1 LAQDRTQHAAH
12 VTGPPGAFVEGTE
25 QVHNTP
31 NPEPQSLEP
40 RTHNERGTPVAEK
53 FDLVI
58 IGGGNAG
65 YIPAIRA
72 SQLGMKVALIEKR
85 EGGHLGGTCLNVG
98 CIPTKALLHTAHLL
112 HDAKNG
118 EAFGVKTGEIEFD
131 YPQAAKRREQ
141 VVTQLRRGVQGL
153 MKKNKVTVYSGVG
166 SFIEPK
172 KIKVENGEGSEELEA
187 GKVLIS
193 TGSAVNT
200 LPGLEFDGEK
210 VISSDD
216 IVTNNEWYPKSVII
230 LGSGAVG
237 VEFASMY
244 KDFGTE
250 VTIVEILDR
259 LVPLE
264 DPEISE
270 ALRKDFEN
278 RGINVMTG
286 TKADPQSLEK
296 TDSGVKIK
304 IASADAGEKEATEGE
319 GGSYGGEDPPT
330 GDASEASGDT
340 LEAEALLVAVGRKT
354 VTEDLNLDVTDVEV
368 NERGIIQVDGY
379 GQTAAEGIY
388 AAGDVVG
395 GYWLAH
401 EAGHE
406 GIIAAEHMAGKD
418 PMPMDRSLV
427 PRVTYCR
434 PEIASFGLTKAQAEE
449 EGYEAKE
456 AKFPFQAIGKAL
468 IEGEPNGFFK
478 IVTDA
483 ETDMILGMHA
493 IGPKVTDLITEGVFA
508 KLVEGT
514 PEEISMTI
522 HPHPSLSEVVG
533 EAAMAAEGHPIH
545 F

>member
-1 LAQDRTQHAAH
+1 
-12 VTGPPGAFVEGTE
+12 
-25 QVHNTP
+25 
-31 NPEPQSLEP
+31 
-40 RTHNERGTPVAEK
+40 VAEQY
-53 FDLVI
+53 DLVI
-58 IGGGNAG
+58 IGGGNGG

-72 SQLGMKVALIEKR
+72 SQLGMSVALIEKR
-85 EGGHLGGTCLNVG
+85 EGGHLGGTCLNLG
-98 CIPTKALLHTAHLL
+98 CIPTKALLQTAHLL
-112 HDAKNG
+112 HDARNG
-118 EAFGVKTGEIEFD
+118 EEYGVKIGELEFD

-153 MKKNKVTVYSGVG
+153 MKKNKVTVYNGVG
-166 SFIEPK
+166 SFVEPK
-172 KIKVENGEGSEELEA
+172 KIKVETDDGEEELEA
-187 GKVLIS
+187 GNVLIS

-216 IVTNNEWYPKSVII
+216 IVTNDESYPKSVII

-244 KDFGTE
+244 HDFGTE

-270 ALRKDFEN
+270 ALKKEFEN
-278 RGINVMTG
+278 RGITVLTS
-286 TKADPQSLEK
+286 TQADPESLEK
-296 TDSGVKIK
+296 TDDGVKIQ
-304 IASADAGEKEATEGE
+304 IASAGSSEQEETEGE
-319 GGSYGGEDPPT
+319 GGGYGGEDPPT
-330 GDASEASGDT
+330 GEADGGET

-368 NERGIIQVDGY
+368 GDRGIIQVDEY
-379 GQTAAEGIY
+379 GRTAEDGVY

-395 GYWLAH
+395 GFWLAH

-406 GIIAAEHMAGKD
+406 GIIAVEHMAGEDPLPKD
-418 PMPMDRSLV
+418 RNLV
-427 PRVTYCR
+427 PRVTFCR
-434 PEIASFGLTKAQAEE
+434 PEVASFGLTKAQAEE
-449 EGYEAKE
+449 EGYEVNE
-456 AKFPFQAIGKAL
+456 TKFPFRAIGKAL

-483 ETDMILGMHA
+483 ETDLILGMHA

-514 PEEISMTI
+514 PEEIGMTM

-533 EAAMAAEGHPIH
+533 EAAMAVEGHPIH

>member
-1 LAQDRTQHAAH
+1 
-12 VTGPPGAFVEGTE
+12 
-25 QVHNTP
+25 
-31 NPEPQSLEP
+31 
-40 RTHNERGTPVAEK
+40 VAEQY
-53 FDLVI
+53 DLVV
-58 IGGGNAG
+58 IGGGNGG

-72 SQLGMKVALIEKR
+72 SQLGMSVALIEKR
-85 EGGHLGGTCLNVG
+85 EGGHLGGTCLNLG
-98 CIPTKALLHTAHLL
+98 CIPTKALLQTAHLL
-112 HDAKNG
+112 HDARNG
-118 EAFGVKTGEIEFD
+118 EEYGVKVGDLEFD

-153 MKKNKVTVYSGVG
+153 MKKNKVTVYNGVG
-166 SFIEPK
+166 SFVEPK
-172 KIKVENGEGSEELEA
+172 KIKVETDEGEEELEA
-187 GKVLIS
+187 TNVLIS

-200 LPGLEFDGEK
+200 LPGLDFDHEK

-216 IVTNNEWYPKSVII
+216 IVTNDESYPGSVII

-244 KDFGTE
+244 NDFGTE

-270 ALRKDFEN
+270 ALKKEFEG
-278 RGINVMTG
+278 RGITVLTS
-286 TKADPQSLEK
+286 TQADPESLEK
-296 TDSGVKIK
+296 TDDGVKIQ
-304 IASADAGEKEATEGE
+304 IASAGASEQEETEGE
-319 GGSYGGEDPPT
+319 GGGYGGEDPPT
-330 GDASEASGDT
+330 GEADGGET

-354 VTEDLNLDVTDVEV
+354 VIEDLNLDVTDVEV
-368 NERGIIQVDGY
+368 GDRGIIQVDEY
-379 GQTAAEGIY
+379 GRTAEDGVY

-395 GYWLAH
+395 GFWLAH

-406 GIIAAEHMAGKD
+406 GIIAVEHMAGEDPLPKD
-418 PMPMDRSLV
+418 RNLV
-427 PRVTYCR
+427 PRVTFCR
-434 PEIASFGLTKAQAEE
+434 PEVASFGLTKAQAEE
-449 EGYEAKE
+449 EGYEVNE
-456 AKFPFQAIGKAL
+456 TKFPFRAIGKAL

-483 ETDMILGMHA
+483 ETDLILGMHA

-514 PEEISMTI
+514 PEEIGMAM

-533 EAAMAAEGHPIH
+533 EAAMAVEGHPIH
-545 F
+545 I

>member
-1 LAQDRTQHAAH
+1 
-12 VTGPPGAFVEGTE
+12 
-25 QVHNTP
+25 
-31 NPEPQSLEP
+31 
-40 RTHNERGTPVAEK
+40 VAEQY
-53 FDLVI
+53 DLVI
-58 IGGGNAG
+58 IGGGNGG

-72 SQLGMKVALIEKR
+72 SQLGMSVALIEKR
-85 EGGHLGGTCLNVG
+85 EGGHLGGTCLNLG
-98 CIPTKALLHTAHLL
+98 CIPTKALLQTAHLL

-118 EAFGVKTGEIEFD
+118 EEYGVKVGELEFD

-153 MKKNKVTVYSGVG
+153 MKKNKVTVYNGVG
-166 SFIEPK
+166 SFVEPK
-172 KIKVENGEGSEELEA
+172 KIKVETDDGEEELEA
-187 GKVLIS
+187 GNVLIS

-216 IVTNNEWYPKSVII
+216 IVTNDESYPESVII

-244 KDFGTE
+244 NDFGTE

-270 ALRKDFEN
+270 ALKKEFEN
-278 RGINVMTG
+278 RGITVLTS
-286 TKADPQSLEK
+286 TQADPKSLEK
-296 TDSGVKIK
+296 TDDGVKIQ
-304 IASADAGEKEATEGE
+304 IASAGSSEQEETEGE
-319 GGSYGGEDPPT
+319 GGGYGGEDPPT
-330 GDASEASGDT
+330 GEADGGET

-354 VTEDLNLDVTDVEV
+354 VIEDLNLDVTDVEV
-368 NERGIIQVDGY
+368 GDRGIIQVDEY
-379 GQTAAEGIY
+379 GRTAEDGVY

-395 GYWLAH
+395 GFWLAH

-406 GIIAAEHMAGKD
+406 GIIAVEHMAGEDPLPKD
-418 PMPMDRSLV
+418 RNLV
-427 PRVTYCR
+427 PRVTFCR
-434 PEIASFGLTKAQAEE
+434 PEVASFGLTKAQAEE
-449 EGYEAKE
+449 EGYEVNE
-456 AKFPFQAIGKAL
+456 TKFPFRAIGKAL

-483 ETDMILGMHA
+483 ETDLILGMHA

-514 PEEISMTI
+514 PEEIGMTM

-533 EAAMAAEGHPIH
+533 EAAMAVEGHPIH

>member
-1 LAQDRTQHAAH
+1 MA
-12 VTGPPGAFVEGTE
+12 E
-25 QVHNTP
+25 Q
-31 NPEPQSLEP
+31 
-40 RTHNERGTPVAEK
+40 
-53 FDLVI
+53 FDLVV
-58 IGGGNAG
+58 IGGGNGG

-72 SQLGMKVALIEKR
+72 SQLGMSVALIEKR
-85 EGGHLGGTCLNVG
+85 EGGHLGGTCLNLG
-98 CIPTKALLHTAHLL
+98 CIPTKALLQTAHLL
-112 HDAKNG
+112 HDARAG
-118 EAFGVKTGEIEFD
+118 EEYGVKVGDLELD

-153 MKKNKVTVYSGVG
+153 MKKNKVTVYNGVG

-172 KIKVENGEGSEELEA
+172 KIKVVTDDGEEELEA
-187 GKVLIS
+187 GNVLIS

-216 IVTNNEWYPKSVII
+216 IVTNDESYPESVII

-244 KDFGTE
+244 NDFGTE

-264 DPEISE
+264 DPEIST
-270 ALRKDFEN
+270 ALKKEFEN
-278 RGINVMTG
+278 RGIRVLTS
-286 TKADPQSLEK
+286 TKADPESLEK
-296 TDSGVKIK
+296 TDDGVKIE
-304 IASADAGEKEATEGE
+304 IASAESGEQEETEGE
-319 GGSYGGEDPPT
+319 GGGYGGEDPPT
-330 GDASEASGDT
+330 GEADGGET

-354 VTEDLNLDVTDVEV
+354 VIEDLNLDVTDVEV
-368 NERGIIQVDGY
+368 GDRGIIQVDEY
-379 GQTAAEGIY
+379 GRTAEDGVY

-395 GYWLAH
+395 GFWLAH

-406 GIIAAEHMAGKD
+406 GIIAVEHMAGEDPLPKD
-418 PMPMDRSLV
+418 RNLV
-427 PRVTYCR
+427 PRVTFCR
-434 PEIASFGLTKAQAEE
+434 PEVASFGLTKAQAEE
-449 EGYEAKE
+449 EGYELNE
-456 AKFPFQAIGKAL
+456 TKFPFMAIGKAL

-483 ETDMILGMHA
+483 ETDLILGMHA

-514 PEEISMTI
+514 AEEIGMTM

-533 EAAMAAEGHPIH
+533 EAAMAVEGHPIH
-545 F
+545 I

>member
-1 LAQDRTQHAAH
+1 
-12 VTGPPGAFVEGTE
+12 
-25 QVHNTP
+25 
-31 NPEPQSLEP
+31 
-40 RTHNERGTPVAEK
+40 VAEQ
-53 FDLVI
+53 FDLVV
-58 IGGGNAG
+58 IGGGNGG

-72 SQLGMKVALIEKR
+72 SQLGMSVALIEKR
-85 EGGHLGGTCLNVG
+85 EGGHLGGTCLNLG
-98 CIPTKALLHTAHLL
+98 CIPTKALLQTAHLL
-112 HDAKNG
+112 HDARAG
-118 EAFGVKTGEIEFD
+118 EEYGVKVGDLELD

-153 MKKNKVTVYSGVG
+153 MKKNKVTVYNGVG

-172 KIKVENGEGSEELEA
+172 KIKVVTDDGEEELEA
-187 GKVLIS
+187 GNVLIS
-193 TGSAVNT
+193 TGSAVNS

-216 IVTNNEWYPKSVII
+216 IVTNDESYPESVII

-244 KDFGTE
+244 NDFGTE

-264 DPEISE
+264 DPEIST
-270 ALRKDFEN
+270 ALKKEFEN
-278 RGINVMTG
+278 RGIRVLTS
-286 TKADPQSLEK
+286 TKADPESLEK
-296 TDSGVKIK
+296 TDDGVTIE
-304 IASADAGEKEATEGE
+304 IASAESGEQEETEGE
-319 GGSYGGEDPPT
+319 GGGYGGEDPPT
-330 GDASEASGDT
+330 GEADGGET

-354 VTEDLNLDVTDVEV
+354 VIEDLNLDVTDVEV
-368 NERGIIQVDGY
+368 GDRGIIQVDEY
-379 GQTAAEGIY
+379 GRTAEDGVY

-395 GYWLAH
+395 GFWLAH

-406 GIIAAEHMAGKD
+406 GIIAVEHMAGEDPLPKD
-418 PMPMDRSLV
+418 RNLV
-427 PRVTYCR
+427 PRVTFCR
-434 PEIASFGLTKAQAEE
+434 PEVASFGLTKAQAEE
-449 EGYEAKE
+449 EGYEVNE
-456 AKFPFQAIGKAL
+456 TKFPFMAIGKAL

-483 ETDMILGMHA
+483 ETDLILGMHA

-514 PEEISMTI
+514 AEEIGMTM

-533 EAAMAAEGHPIH
+533 EAAMAVEGHPIH
-545 F
+545 I

>member
-1 LAQDRTQHAAH
+1 M
-12 VTGPPGAFVEGTE
+12 
-25 QVHNTP
+25 
-31 NPEPQSLEP
+31 
-40 RTHNERGTPVAEK
+40 AET

-72 SQLGMKVALIEKR
+72 SQLGMSVALIEKR
-85 EGGHLGGTCLNVG
+85 EGGHLGGTCLNLG
-98 CIPTKALLHTAHLL
+98 CIPTKALLHTALL
-112 HDAKNG
+112 MHEAKTG
-118 EAFGVKTGEIEFD
+118 EEFGVKVGEVELD
-131 YPQAAKRREQ
+131 YEQAAKRREQ
-141 VVTQLRRGVQGL
+141 VVGTLRKGVQGL
-153 MKKNKVTVYSGVG
+153 MKKNKVTLYNGVG

-172 KIKVENGEGSEELEA
+172 KIQVQNGDETEELEA
-187 GKVLIS
+187 EKVLIS

-200 LPGLEFDGEK
+200 LPGLEFDGET

-216 IVTNNEWYPKSVII
+216 IVTNNETYPKSVII

-244 KDFGTE
+244 NDFGTE

-259 LVPLE
+259 IVPLE

-270 ALRKDFEN
+270 ALQKEFEG
-278 RGINVMTG
+278 RGITVMTS
-286 TKADPQSLEK
+286 TQADPESLEK
-296 TDSGVKIK
+296 TDSGVKINVTG
-304 IASADAGEKEATEGE
+304 ADPGMR
-319 GGSYGGEDPPT
+319 ED
-330 GDASEASGDT
+330 GGDT

-354 VTEDLNLDVTDVEV
+354 VTEDLNLDATSVEV
-368 NERGIIQVDGY
+368 GDRNIIQVDEY
-379 GQTAAEGIY
+379 GQTAEDGVY
-388 AAGDVVG
+388 AAGDVTG

-406 GIIAAEHMAGKD
+406 GIIAVEHMAGEN
-418 PMPMDRSLV
+418 PMPKDRNLV
-427 PRVTYCR
+427 PRVTFCR
-434 PEIASFGLTKAQAEE
+434 PEVASFGLTKAQAEE
-449 EGYEAKE
+449 EGYEANE
-456 AKFPFQAIGKAL
+456 VKFPFRAIGKAL
-468 IEGEPNGFFK
+468 IEGAPNGFVK

-483 ETDMILGMHA
+483 ETDLILGMHT

-514 PEEISMTI
+514 PEEIGMTI
-522 HPHPSLSEVVG
+522 HPHPSLSEVMG

>member
-1 LAQDRTQHAAH
+1 MAD
-12 VTGPPGAFVEGTE
+12 
-25 QVHNTP
+25 
-31 NPEPQSLEP
+31 
-40 RTHNERGTPVAEK
+40 K

-58 IGGGNAG
+58 IGGGNGG

-98 CIPTKALLHTAHLL
+98 CIPTKALLQTAAKL
-112 HDAKNG
+112 HDARNG
-118 EAFGVKTGEIEFD
+118 EEFGVKISEVEFD

-141 VVTQLRRGVQGL
+141 VVNQLRRGVQGL
-153 MKKNKVTVYSGVG
+153 MKKNKVTVYNGTG
-166 SFIEPK
+166 SFVEPK
-172 KIKVENGEGSEELEA
+172 KIKVEGNDGETQELETDY
-187 GKVLIS
+187 VLIS

-216 IVTNNEWYPKSVII
+216 IATNNDGYPESVII

-244 KDFGTE
+244 HDFGTE
-250 VTIVEILDR
+250 VTVVEILDNI
-259 LVPLE
+259 VPLE

-270 ALRKDFEN
+270 ALKKEFEG
-278 RGINVMTG
+278 RGIRVLTG
-286 TKADPQSLEK
+286 AKADPESLEK
-296 TDSGVKIK
+296 SDDGVKLK
-304 IASADAGEKEATEGE
+304 VEGE
-319 GGSYGGEDPPT
+319 DGE
-330 GDASEASGDT
+330 ET

-354 VTEDLNLDVTDVEV
+354 VTEDLNLEATSVEV
-368 NERGIIQVDGY
+368 NDRGIIQVDGF
-379 GQTAAEGIY
+379 GQTAEDGVY
-388 AAGDVVG
+388 AAGDVIG

-401 EAGHE
+401 AAGHE
-406 GIIAAEHMAGKD
+406 GIIAVEHMAGEN
-418 PMPMDRSLV
+418 PMPMNQDLV
-427 PRVTYCR
+427 PRVTFCR
-434 PEIASFGLTKAQAEE
+434 PEVASFGLTKAQAEE
-449 EGYEAKE
+449 QGYEVKE
-456 AKFPFQAIGKAL
+456 AKFPFRAIGKAL

-478 IVTDA
+478 VVADA
-483 ETDMILGMHA
+483 ETDLILGMHA
-493 IGPKVTDLITEGVFA
+493 IGPHVTDLITEGVFA

-514 PEEISMTI
+514 PEEIGMTI